1 VEHELAP
8 RIAAYVRRR
17 LPHARDVE
25 VFDVDRIHGGASRE
39 TYRFVLRYRDGTQ
52 TVERRLILRRDPPGS
67 LIETDRANEFA
78 AYRAFHG
85 SSVPVPEA
93 LWLEDDPSHLD
104 HPFFV
109 MEELSGFDASPQNI
123 LMPPYAEHHEKLAQQ
138 KWSILGAIAQ
148 ADPEKLG
155 LVGILKPV
163 ALGECWRRELDYWN
177 GVIDEDELAPQPIIR
192 AAIRALR
199 RNPPPAPSRL
209 HVVHGD
215 YRTGNFLYDKEG
227 NVRGILDWEMA
238 HLGDPLEDLAWS
250 LNRVWCWA
258 RDGRVGGLVSK
269 ERAIRI
275 WEEASGLR
283 ADPEALRW
291 WELFSS
297 VKGQAIWISSG
308 REYQDGKNKDPVL
321 ALSGWWL
328 MNAQDRAAL
337 ESLGKLS

>member
-1 VEHELAP
+1 MHELAP
-8 RIAAYVRRR
+8 RIAAYVQRR
-17 LPHARDVE
+17 LPLAEAIE
-25 VFDVDRIHGGASRE
+25 VFDVERIHGGASRE
-39 TYRFVLRYRDGTQ
+39 TYRFRLRYRDGAQ
-52 TVERRLILRRDPPGS
+52 TIERRLILRRDPPGS

-85 SSVPVPEA
+85 TAVPVPEA

-104 HPFFV
+104 YPFFV
-109 MEELSGFDASPQNI
+109 MEELSGLDASPQNI
-123 LMPPYAEHHEKLAQQ
+123 LSPPYAAHHEKLALQ

-148 ADPEKLG
+148 ADPKKLG
-155 LVGILKPV
+155 LVGIMKLVDPV
-163 ALGECWRRELDYWN
+163 DAWRRELDYWT
-177 GVIDEDELAPQPIIR
+177 GVIDEDELAPQPIMR
-192 AAIRALR
+192 AAIRFLR
-199 RNPPPAPSRL
+199 RNPPPAPARL

-258 RDGRVGGLVSK
+258 RDGRVGGLTSK

-275 WEEASGLR
+275 WEDASRLR

-297 VKGQAIWISSG
+297 VKGQAIWLSSA
-308 REYQDGKNKDPVL
+308 REYQNGKNQDPVL

-337 ESLGKLS
+337 ETLGKLG

>member
-1 VEHELAP
+1 MHDLAP
-8 RIAAYVRRR
+8 RIENYLRGR
-17 LPHARDVE
+17 LPRAAEIE
-25 VFDVDRIHGGASRE
+25 VFDVERIHGGASRE
-39 TYRFVLRYRDGTQ
+39 TYRFRLRFREGSQ
-52 TVERRLILRRDPPGS
+52 QSERRLILRRDPPGS
-67 LIETDRANEFA
+67 LIETDRATEFA

-85 SSVPVPEA
+85 TTVPVPEA

-104 HPFFV
+104 YPFFV
-109 MEELSGFDASPQNI
+109 MEELAGLDASPSNI
-123 LMPPYAEHHEKLAQQ
+123 LMPPYAAQHEKLAQQ
-138 KWSILGAIAQ
+138 KWSILGAIAR
-148 ADPEKLG
+148 ADPDKLG
-155 LVGILKPV
+155 LLGIMKSV
-163 ALGECWRRELDYWN
+163 APADAWRRELDHWT

-192 AAIRALR
+192 AAIRFLR
-199 RNPPPAPSRL
+199 RNPPPAPARL

-258 RDGRVGGLVSK
+258 RDGRVGGLTSK
-269 ERAIRI
+269 EHAIRI
-275 WEEASGLR
+275 WDAASGLR

-308 REYQDGKNKDPVL
+308 REYQNGKNKDPVL

-328 MNAQDRAAL
+328 TNAQDRAAL
-337 ESLGKLS
+337 ETLGRLR